1 MALSKIIAEGVDL
14 TDTFAFTGTV
24 TGAGEITA
32 SSTAPSEGG
41 AATTNVVQGLA
52 KCWYSYNQDNDV
64 VNDSLNASSVT
75 DESTGHN
82 FVNFVSNF
90 SNAGYSSP
98 MKTTEYRERFEANT
112 PVDKSTSRGVTCEA
126 FNSSGAVTD
135 PQACDMIIMGDL
147 A

>member
-1 MALSKIIAEGVDL
+1 MASELRVNTLKDAAGNNSIATSFV
-14 TDTFAFTGTV
+14 
-24 TGAGEITA
+24 AGG
-32 SSTAPSEGG
+32 S
-41 AATTNVVQGLA
+41 A
-52 KCWYSYNQDNDV
+52 KCWYSYNQDDDV

-82 FVNFVSNF
+82 FVNFASNF

-98 MKTTEYRERFEANT
+98 MKTTEFRERFEANT
-112 PVDKSTSRGVTCEA
+112 PVDKSTSRGITCEA
-126 FNSSGAVTD
+126 FNSSGSLTD